1 MKKPSIPKPNFI
13 DRVVEYFDPVAARR
27 RLAARVMMSY
37 AEGYAGASVTR
48 RSMSGWST
56 ITRDAD
62 GDILTYLPKLRE
74 RSRDLIRNAPV
85 ATGAIGLVVSNAVGQ
100 GLKLQARIDREYLK
114 MADPVAEAW
123 ESAVERE
130 WSLWTDS
137 QECDCA
143 RTLHF
148 NDLQTLALRQVLE
161 NGDAFFLMSR
171 FKRSPGPYLLKLQA
185 IEADRVR
192 NKGWAMDTPTLS
204 GGVEKDRF
212 GAPIAYHVLR
222 GHPGSVVMGSGMG
235 EWDIL
240 PAFNDKTGLRN
251 VIHLYPV
258 LRPGQS
264 RGVPYL
270 APVIESLK
278 QLDRYTDAELMAA
291 VVAGMFTVFVKTE
304 SGMGMPSWNPPDEV
318 GAASTDEDYKLGNG
332 AIVGLAPNED
342 ITTANPGR
350 PNTAFDSFVSSIMR
364 QVGMALEIPYEVL
377 IRHFSSSYSAS
388 RAALLES
395 WRFFRTRRAWLVKTF
410 CQPVY
415 ENWLAEA
422 VAFGRVKAPG
432 FFNDPMTRAAYCG
445 TIWIGDAPGQIDPVK
460 EVNAAEKRLS
470 LGISTLDE
478 ETVMLTGG
486 DFEKNFPRIRKERG
500 MLEDVGLWT
509 PIKASVPVS
518 MPAEEPP
525 DEQIEPVEPGEEPE
539 KEVE

>member
-1 MKKPSIPKPNFI
+1 MKKIAIPQPNLI
-13 DRVVEYFDPVAARR
+13 DKVVQYFDPVAARR
-27 RLAARVMMSY
+27 RYVARVSMAY

-48 RSMSGWST
+48 RSLSGWST
-56 ITRDAD
+56 LTRDAD
-62 GDILTYLPKLRE
+62 GDTLTYLPKLRE
-74 RSRDLIRNAPV
+74 RSRDLIRNAPI

-100 GLKLQARIDREYLK
+100 GLKLQARIDREYLG
-114 MADPVAEAW
+114 MDDATAEAW

-130 WSLWTDS
+130 WLLWAES

-148 NDLQTLALRQVLE
+148 DDLQTLALRQVLE
-161 NGDAFFLMSR
+161 NGDAFFLMTR
-171 FKRSPGPYLLKLQA
+171 FPRPPSPYLLKLQA
-185 IEADRVR
+185 IEADRVK

-204 GGVEKDRF
+204 GGVEKDRY
-212 GAPIAYHVLR
+212 GAPIAYHVLK
-222 GHPGSVVMGSGMG
+222 GHPGSIITSRENM
-235 EWDIL
+235 EWDVL
-240 PAFNDKTGLRN
+240 PAFNEQTGLRN
-251 VIHLYPV
+251 VLHLYPV

-270 APVIESLK
+270 SPVIESLK

-304 SGMGMPSWNPPDEV
+304 SGMGLPSWNPAEEV
-318 GAASTDEDYKLGNG
+318 GAASDDEDYKLGNG

-350 PNTAFDSFVSSIMR
+350 PNTAFDPFIQSIMR
-364 QVGMALEIPYEVL
+364 QIGMALEIPYEVL

-415 ENWLAEA
+415 ENWLSEA
-422 VAFGRVKAPG
+422 VAFGRIQAPG
-432 FFNDPMTRAAYCG
+432 FFNDPLTRAAYCG
-445 TIWIGDAPGQIDPVK
+445 SIWIGDAPGQIDPVK
-460 EVNAAEKRLS
+460 EVRAAEKRLS

-478 ETVMLTGG
+478 ETVLLTGG

-500 MLEDVGLWT
+500 MLKEVGLW
-509 PIKASVPVS
+509 VPAVEQQTAPDDS
-518 MPAEEPP
+518 SPEDGDPNEE
-525 DEQIEPVEPGEEPE
+525 DE
-539 KEVE
+539 